1 MNEAQRQEQLKQLME
16 DDSNIYSTGVP
27 LIYRGETIRADVYRI
42 PLDYLVYN
50 RLNGRISSRVKA
62 FERENHTLNVED
74 PADISIIEGLLWGS
88 NEARNDRT
96 MKDLVANGQIR
107 HGIVTANG
115 VIIDGNRRASLLRRA
130 YRERSKHKGWSTNDV
145 ERCRFFN
152 AIILPQNAEDRDI
165 QQLETTY
172 QMGEDDKLD
181 YNPIEKYLKCRD
193 LIKVGFDVDQ
203 IASMMGEK
211 TSTPINT
218 WLETLKVMDDYL
230 ATLGYEEM
238 YPMLDHY
245 EDQFL
250 SLQKGLQDLR
260 KHAAIASTDWEY
272 TDTDVDDLQV
282 IAFDYIRYG
291 QEGKEFRRICKPSK
305 TDWAIFQSKS
315 VWDSF
320 KEEHE
325 KTVDKVEEPDLDD
338 EIAAHPDIDRVE
350 ILRARDARW
359 KKSVEDDFK
368 QNLKYSVRKL
378 DDKIDDAKPKV
389 VLRKVRDMLAEIDT
403 EQDGFLNDPAVG
415 DLVREINSMTWRFKK
430 LLGQ

>member
-1 MNEAQRQEQLKQLME
+1 MNEVQRQEQLKLLMD
-16 DDSNIYSTGVP
+16 DDSNVYSTGVP

-62 FERENHTLNVED
+62 FERENHTLDVED
-74 PADISIIEGLLWGS
+74 PEDASIIEELLWGS

-130 YRERSKHKGWSTNDV
+130 YRERSKHKEWTTNDV
-145 ERCRFFN
+145 ERCRYFN

-193 LIKVGFDVDQ
+193 LISVGFDVDQ

-230 ATLGYEEM
+230 STLGYEEM

-260 KHAAIASTDWEY
+260 KHSAIASTDWEY

-315 VWDSF
+315 IWDSF

-325 KTVDKVEEPDLDD
+325 KAIEKVEEPDLDD
-338 EIAAHPDIDRVE
+338 EIAAHPEIDRVE

-359 KKSVEDDFK
+359 KKAIEDDFK

-415 DLVREINSMTWRFKK
+415 DLVREISSMTWRFKK

>member
-1 MNEAQRQEQLKQLME
+1 MNEAQRQKQLKQLIE

-27 LIYRGETIRADVYRI
+27 LIYRGETIRTTVYRI
-42 PLDYLVYN
+42 PLDYLIYN
-50 RLNGRISSRVKA
+50 KLNGRISSRVKA
-62 FERENHTLNVED
+62 YERENHTLNAED
-74 PADISIIEGLLWGS
+74 PADASIIEDLLWGS

-96 MKDLVANGQIR
+96 MKDLVTNGQIR

-115 VIIDGNRRASLLRRA
+115 VIIDGNRRASLLARA
-130 YRERSKHKGWSTNDV
+130 YRERSKHKEWSPNDV
-145 ERCRFFN
+145 EKCRFFN

-193 LIKVGFDVDQ
+193 LIEVGFDVDQ
-203 IASMMGEK
+203 IATMMGEK

-218 WLETLKVMDDYL
+218 WLETLKVMDTYL
-230 ATLGYEEM
+230 FALGYEDM

-260 KHAAIASTDWEY
+260 KHSAIANTDWEY
-272 TDTDVDDLQV
+272 TDTDIDDLQD

-305 TDWAIFQSKS
+305 TDWALFQNET
-315 VWDSF
+315 VWSSF
-320 KEEHE
+320 KEQHD
-325 KTVDKVEEPDLDD
+325 KTLKTVEEPELDV
-338 EIAAHPDIDRVE
+338 EIAAHPGMERVE
-350 ILRARDARW
+350 VLRARDARW
-359 KKSVEDDFK
+359 KASVEDDFK
-368 QNLKYSVRKL
+368 NNLKYSVRKL

-389 VLRKVRDMLAEIDT
+389 VLRKVRDMLVEIDT
-403 EQDGFLNDPAVG
+403 EQDGFLNDPVVG
-415 DLVREINSMTWRFKK
+415 DLVREISSMMWRFKK
-430 LLGQ
+430 ALGQ